1 MKKVQ
6 KKMQLRSDTVRALGD
21 SQLGLARGGG
31 NGNTVGGCETG
42 AICFPSTQPSDGCPG
57 PGTSTLTSIDP
68 VTIVSR

>member
-31 NGNTVGGCETG
+31 NGNTVGGCETA
-42 AICFPSTQPSDGCPG
+42 AICFTGASDGCGG
-57 PGTSTLTSIDP
+57 PGTSTMTSIDP